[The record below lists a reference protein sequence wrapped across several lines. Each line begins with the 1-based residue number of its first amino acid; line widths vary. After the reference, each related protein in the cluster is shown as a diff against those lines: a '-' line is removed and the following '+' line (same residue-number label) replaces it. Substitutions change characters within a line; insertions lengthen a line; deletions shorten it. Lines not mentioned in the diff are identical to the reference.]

1 MLIADILNVCGDQ
14 HSRGFYNI
22 VVQKMPAELVRAAL
36 SETKYRGAT
45 GQIKKSKGAFFTD
58 EIRRIAKARGIDLRL
73 NLPGGDTGAASSCYL
88 KWAGGKR
95 WQVPHL
101 RPFWAEH
108 THRRMVEPGAAGL
121 RVCEFF
127 EMTKNTALH
136 CSTIVAT
143 LVRFSNK
150 FTNSQC
156 GRS

>member
-1 MLIADILNVCGDQ
+1 ML
-14 HSRGFYNI
+14 
-22 VVQKMPAELVRAAL
+22 
-36 SETKYRGAT
+36 
-45 GQIKKSKGAFFTD
+45 
-58 EIRRIAKARGIDLRL
+58 
-73 NLPGGDTGAASSCYL
+73 L

-127 EMTKNTALH
+127 EMTTKNTALH

-156 GRS
+156 GRL